1 MSDKIAIHRHAPRP
15 TELLADAD
23 MEQLAARFKL
33 LCEPGR
39 LRIIYALLEVGELC
53 VNDIAEFIDLSE
65 SATSHQ
71 LRSLRLGGLVR
82 SRKHGREV
90 FYRVADSHVRL
101 LLDVAVE
108 HFLHG
113 HEGDT

>member
-1 MSDKIAIHRHAPRP
+1 MSDKNAIHHHAPP
-15 TELLADAD
+15 PHESLAETD

-33 LCEPGR
+33 LSEPGR

-53 VNDIAEFIDLSE
+53 VNDIAGLSDLSE

-108 HFLHG
+108 HYLHG
-113 HEGDT
+113 HEDV